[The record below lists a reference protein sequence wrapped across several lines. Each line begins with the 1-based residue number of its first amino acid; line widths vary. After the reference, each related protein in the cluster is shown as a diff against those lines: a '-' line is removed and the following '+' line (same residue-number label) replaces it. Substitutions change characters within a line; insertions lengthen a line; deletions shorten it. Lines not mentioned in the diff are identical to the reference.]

1 MKLIQS
7 LNVSL
12 LGVVLAFSALL
23 SPLAHA
29 DRIKDLASI
38 ASVRANQLIGY
49 GLVIGLPGTGDGQ
62 DVPFAGESLRA
73 MLQKLGVSVDGPIS
87 DNDLGITSVQKLDVK
102 NVSAVMVT
110 AELPPFAKPGQAID
124 VNVSAIGKT
133 SSLRGGTLI
142 MTRLRGGDGKVYAVA
157 QGSLTIAAVEAGA
170 SGSSVSTG
178 VATSGRIPSGA
189 LVEKGVDTT
198 FEKSNVVI
206 LNINAEDFTTAT
218 AIVNAVNNRYGEG
231 VAKALDAVSIS
242 LQAPQ
247 NLSQRVAFLSE
258 IQNID
263 IIPGE
268 APARVVVNSRT
279 GTVVISR
286 NVRVTAVAVTHGSIT
301 VKIST
306 TNIVSQPTSFAPT
319 GATTQPVSNSDITV
333 SEAKNPMFLF
343 QPGVDLKEIVEAVNQ
358 VGVTPSALVSI
369 LEALKRSG
377 SLRAELVVI

>member
-73 MLQKLGVSVDGPIS
+73 MLHKLGVSVDGPIS
-87 DNDLGITSVQKLDVK
+87 DYDLGITSVQKLDVK

-286 NVRVTAVAVTHGSIT
+286 NVRVTAAAVTHGSIT

>member
-12 LGVVLAFSALL
+12 LGVVLAFNALL

-73 MLQKLGVSVDGPIS
+73 MLHKLGVSVDGPIT
-87 DNDLGITSVQKLDVK
+87 DYDLGITSVQKLDVK

-286 NVRVTAVAVTHGSIT
+286 NVRVTAAAVTHGSIT
-301 VKIST
+301 VKITT

>member
-1 MKLIQS
+1 MKLIQT

-12 LGVVLAFSALL
+12 LGVVLAFNALL

-73 MLQKLGVSVDGPIS
+73 MLHKLGVSVDGPIT
-87 DNDLGITSVQKLDVK
+87 DYDLGITSVQKLDVK

-286 NVRVTAVAVTHGSIT
+286 NVRVTAAAVTHGSIT
-301 VKIST
+301 VKITT

>member
-73 MLQKLGVSVDGPIS
+73 MLHKLGVSVDGPIS
-87 DNDLGITSVQKLDVK
+87 DYDLGITSVQKLDVK

-178 VATSGRIPSGA
+178 VATSGRIPSGG

-286 NVRVTAVAVTHGSIT
+286 NVRVTAAAVTHGSIT

>member
-73 MLQKLGVSVDGPIS
+73 MLHKLGVSVDGPIS

>member
-1 MKLIQS
+1 MKLIQT

-12 LGVVLAFSALL
+12 LGIVLAFNALL

-49 GLVIGLPGTGDGQ
+49 GLVIGLAGTGDGQ

-73 MLQKLGVSVDGPIS
+73 MLHKLGVSVDGPIT
-87 DNDLGITSVQKLDVK
+87 DYDLGITSVQKLDVK

-286 NVRVTAVAVTHGSIT
+286 NVRVTAAAVTHGSIT
-301 VKIST
+301 VKITT

>member
-49 GLVIGLPGTGDGQ
+49 GLVIGLAGTGDGQ

-73 MLQKLGVSVDGPIS
+73 MLHKLGVSVDGPIS
-87 DNDLGITSVQKLDVK
+87 DYDLGITSVQKLDVK

-286 NVRVTAVAVTHGSIT
+286 NVRVTAAAVTHGSIT